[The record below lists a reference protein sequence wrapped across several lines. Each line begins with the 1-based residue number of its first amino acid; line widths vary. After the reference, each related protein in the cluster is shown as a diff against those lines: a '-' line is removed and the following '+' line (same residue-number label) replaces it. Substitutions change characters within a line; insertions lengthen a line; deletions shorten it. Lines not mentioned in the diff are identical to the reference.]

1 MGLLHLWT
9 QMALEKSS
17 NAFIYNFIHMFL
29 STIYYRW
36 IFQKTDNFD
45 ADIIINNQE
54 NLISKGKILFRD
66 GSFIYNLI
74 DPYRQTIA
82 NNNGKLYVQDDD
94 FQQVIIYK
102 NDNTFFLQ
110 DLFDN
115 EYESENVPC
124 SKICFKL
131 LSREDSSF
139 QEALVSLD
147 GDVIEW
153 IRLLD
158 IKDQSIFIKFENF
171 KFESSNITYV
181 VPQNYE
187 IINNDWYWTFK
198 K

>member
-1 MGLLHLWT
+1 MRL
-9 QMALEKSS
+9 
-17 NAFIYNFIHMFL
+17 FITLFMCSYL
-29 STIYYRW
+29 QSTKDEYFNKPI
-36 IFQKTDNFD
+36 NFD

-54 NLISKGKILFRD
+54 NFISKGKIFFRD

-131 LSREDSSF
+131 LSRENSSF

-187 IINNDWYWTFK
+187 IINND
-198 K
+198 

>member
-1 MGLLHLWT
+1 MRLFITLFMCSYL
-9 QMALEKSS
+9 QSS
-17 NAFIYNFIHMFL
+17 
-29 STIYYRW
+29 
-36 IFQKTDNFD
+36 TDEYFKKPINFD

-54 NLISKGKILFRD
+54 NFISKGKILFRD

-131 LSREDSSF
+131 FSRENSSF

-147 GDVIEW
+147 DDVIEW

-158 IKDQSIFIKFENF
+158 IKDQRIFIKFENF

-181 VPQNYE
+181 APENYE
-187 IINNDWYWTFK
+187 IIEND
-198 K
+198 

>member
-1 MGLLHLWT
+1 MRL
-9 QMALEKSS
+9 
-17 NAFIYNFIHMFL
+17 FITLFICSYIQ
-29 STIYYRW
+29 STTVEYFKKPI
-36 IFQKTDNFD
+36 NFD

-54 NLISKGKILFRD
+54 NFISKGKILFRD

-74 DPYRQTIA
+74 DPYKQTIA

-102 NDNTFFLQ
+102 NDKTFFLQ

-115 EYESENVPC
+115 EYESENGPC

-131 LSREDSSF
+131 LSNENSSF

-158 IKDQSIFIKFENF
+158 IKDQRIFIKFENF

-181 VPQNYE
+181 APENYE
-187 IINNDWYWTFK
+187 IIEND
-198 K
+198 

>member
-1 MGLLHLWT
+1 MRL
-9 QMALEKSS
+9 
-17 NAFIYNFIHMFL
+17 FITLFICSYL
-29 STIYYRW
+29 QST
-36 IFQKTDNFD
+36 TDEYFKKPINFD

-54 NLISKGKILFRD
+54 NFISKGKILFRD

-74 DPYRQTIA
+74 EPYRQTIA

-94 FQQVIIYK
+94 IQQVIIYK

-124 SKICFKL
+124 AKTCFKL

-158 IKDQSIFIKFENF
+158 IKDQRIFIKFENF

-181 VPQNYE
+181 DPENYE
-187 IINNDWYWTFK
+187 IIEND
-198 K
+198 

>member
-1 MGLLHLWT
+1 MLILL
-9 QMALEKSS
+9 S
-17 NAFIYNFIHMFL
+17 
-29 STIYYRW
+29 
-36 IFQKTDNFD
+36 
-45 ADIIINNQE
+45 IIR
-54 NLISKGKILFRD
+54 KILFQRAKFFFRD
-66 GSFIYNLI
+66 GTFIYNLI

-102 NDNTFFLQ
+102 NDKTFFLQ

-131 LSREDSSF
+131 LSREESSF

-153 IRLLD
+153 IRG
-158 IKDQSIFIKFENF
+158 
-171 KFESSNITYV
+171 
-181 VPQNYE
+181 
-187 IINNDWYWTFK
+187 INLCPYSE
-198 K
+198 

>member
-1 MGLLHLWT
+1 MIILTQNVHAEDKQYIIDDSHFSLGFLVEHAGYAKTLGLFKH
-9 QMALEKSS
+9 
-17 NAFIYNFIHMFL
+17 I
-29 STIYYRW
+29 
-36 IFQKTDNFD
+36 
-45 ADIIINNQE
+45 
-54 NLISKGKILFRD
+54 D

-131 LSREDSSF
+131 LSGEDSSF

-158 IKDQSIFIKFENF
+158 IKDQRIFIKFENF
-171 KFESSNITYV
+171 KFESSNINYV
-181 VPQNYE
+181 IPKNYE
-187 IINNDWYWTFK
+187 IIKND
-198 K
+198 

>member
-1 MGLLHLWT
+1 MRLFVTL
-9 QMALEKSS
+9 
-17 NAFIYNFIHMFL
+17 FICSYL
-29 STIYYRW
+29 QST
-36 IFQKTDNFD
+36 TDEYFKKPINFD
-45 ADIIINNQE
+45 SDIIINNQE
-54 NLISKGKILFRD
+54 NFISKGKILFRD

-74 DPYRQTIA
+74 DPYKQTIA

-102 NDNTFFLQ
+102 NDKTFFLQ

-131 LSREDSSF
+131 FSKEDSSF

-187 IINNDWYWTFK
+187 IISND
-198 K
+198 

>member
-1 MGLLHLWT
+1 MRL
-9 QMALEKSS
+9 
-17 NAFIYNFIHMFL
+17 FITLFICSYL
-29 STIYYRW
+29 QST
-36 IFQKTDNFD
+36 TDEYFKKPINFD

-124 SKICFKL
+124 AKIC
-131 LSREDSSF
+131 LSIS
-139 QEALVSLD
+139 
-147 GDVIEW
+147 
-153 IRLLD
+153 
-158 IKDQSIFIKFENF
+158 
-171 KFESSNITYV
+171 
-181 VPQNYE
+181 
-187 IINNDWYWTFK
+187 
-198 K
+198 

>member
-1 MGLLHLWT
+1 MRL
-9 QMALEKSS
+9 
-17 NAFIYNFIHMFL
+17 FITLFICSYL
-29 STIYYRW
+29 QSTKDEYFKKPI
-36 IFQKTDNFD
+36 NFD

-54 NLISKGKILFRD
+54 NFISKGKILFRD

-102 NDNTFFLQ
+102 NDKTFFLQ

-187 IINNDWYWTFK
+187 IISND
-198 K
+198 

>member
-1 MGLLHLWT
+1 MRL
-9 QMALEKSS
+9 
-17 NAFIYNFIHMFL
+17 FITLFICSYL
-29 STIYYRW
+29 QST
-36 IFQKTDNFD
+36 TDEYFKKPINFD

-94 FQQVIIYK
+94 FQQVIIYED
-102 NDNTFFLQ
+102 NNTFFLQ

-131 LSREDSSF
+131 LSKEDSSF

-158 IKDQSIFIKFENF
+158 IKDQRIFIKFENF

-181 VPQNYE
+181 APENYE
-187 IINNDWYWTFK
+187 IIEND
-198 K
+198 